1 MCRFRMQ
8 IFGQDDNALQ
18 ILSNRRSLHNI
29 EPETNGDTK
38 QNVNGF
44 DERDATRNR
53 LLKSNIYTIV
63 LSIKISHD
71 DDRVNW

>member
-1 MCRFRMQ
+1 MTDLISRNKISSAIPFRMQ

-44 DERDATRNR
+44 DEEMRRETDC
-53 LLKSNIYTIV
+53 
-63 LSIKISHD
+63 
-71 DDRVNW
+71 